1 MITKVYFNNLKEMM
15 IIHLRIATQ
24 TRNRITSYRED
35 LIQMNIVKSR
45 TKGIDKKMQ
54 QKSYL
59 IKIQIAYTGIQ
70 TIIRVKDLLKL
81 FHNNLN
87 YNKKTN
93 HSLN

>member
-45 TKGIDKKMQ
+45 TKGIDKKM
-54 QKSYL
+54 
-59 IKIQIAYTGIQ
+59 
-70 TIIRVKDLLKL
+70 
-81 FHNNLN
+81 
-87 YNKKTN
+87 
-93 HSLN
+93 